1 MRVTGVKAFLVHPPE
16 AGSVYGAGSKNL
28 CFVRIETDEG
38 IVGWGECYTQSDR
51 DTQIVAHVDQL
62 ARYLVGRDPAQVKN
76 FTQIV
81 YDDVAARRGSM
92 DLFSALS
99 GLEQA
104 MWDASAR
111 ALGLPVHSMMGGPVR
126 DRLRVYANGWYGG
139 SKDAAELAERAAAT
153 VELGFGALKF
163 DPIPGPWR
171 TYVDGDVLRRAVA
184 NVAAV
189 RDAVGPK
196 VDVLIEV
203 HRRLAPMHAV
213 RLARAIEE
221 YRPFWFEEPVLAEN
235 MEALA
240 AAAAQIAIPVV
251 TGEELYLKFEFR
263 RVFETG
269 AADIINPDVCNVGG
283 ILELREIA
291 AMAETYMVGVA
302 PHNYNST
309 LIGLAATAHA
319 AACMPNFVITEFFV
333 NLDTLSRRITS
344 SPIEVE
350 DGFIRV
356 PQGPGLGMEL
366 DEEALA
372 AHSYRRFPARDFGE
386 MYDP

>member
-1 MRVTGVKAFLVHPPE
+1 MRVTGVKAFLVHPLE

-28 CFVRIETDEG
+28 CFVRIETDED

-62 ARYLVGRDPAQVKN
+62 ARYMIGRDPALVKN

-104 MWDASAR
+104 MWDVSAR
-111 ALGLPVHSMMGGPVR
+111 ALGVPVHSMMGGPVR

-153 VELGFGALKF
+153 VEMGFGALKF

-171 TYVDGDVLRRAVA
+171 TYVDGDVLRRAAA

-213 RLARAIEE
+213 RLAREIEQ
-221 YRPFWFEEPVLAEN
+221 YHPFWFEEPVLAEN

-240 AAAAQIAIPVV
+240 AAGAQIAIPVV
-251 TGEELYLKFEFR
+251 TGEELYSKFEFR

-283 ILELREIA
+283 ILEMREIA

-309 LIGLAATAHA
+309 AIGLAATAHA

-344 SPIEVE
+344 SPIVVE
-350 DGFIRV
+350 EGFIRV
-356 PQGPGLGMEL
+356 PKGR
-366 DEEALA
+366 DWAWSWTRR
-372 AHSYRRFPARDFGE
+372 HSQPTLTGSFRCGI
-386 MYDP
+386 

>member
-1 MRVTGVKAFLVHPPE
+1 MRVSGVSTFLVHPGD
-16 AGSVYGAGSKNL
+16 AGAVYGAGAKNL
-28 CFVRIETDEG
+28 CFVKVETDEG
-38 IVGWGECYTQSDR
+38 VSGWGECYTQSDR
-51 DTQIVAHVDQL
+51 DTQVAAHVDQL
-62 ARYLVGRDPAQVKN
+62 ARYLVGRDPALIKN

-104 MWDASAR
+104 MWDITAR
-111 ALGLPVHSMMGGPVR
+111 ALGVPVHSLLGGPVR

-139 SKDAAELAERAAAT
+139 SKDPSELAERAAAT
-153 VELGFGALKF
+153 VEMGFDALKF

-171 TYVDGDVLRRAVA
+171 THVGGEVLRAA
-184 NVAAV
+184 ADNVAAV
-189 RDAVGPK
+189 RGAVGPG
-196 VDVLIEV
+196 VDLLIEV

-213 RLARAIEE
+213 RLARDIEE
-221 YRPFWFEEPVLAEN
+221 HNPFWFEEPVLAEN

-240 AAAAQIAIPVV
+240 ATRSRVSIPVV
-251 TGEELYLKFEFR
+251 TGEELYSKFEFR

-309 LIGLAATAHA
+309 TAALAATAHA
-319 AACMPNFVITEFFV
+319 AAGMPNFVITEFFV
-333 NLDTLSRRITS
+333 NLDTLSARICAN
-344 SPIEVE
+344 PILVE
-350 DGFIRV
+350 DGAIAV
-356 PQGPGLGMEL
+356 PDGPGLGVDL

-372 AHSYRRFPARDFGE
+372 AHSYRQFPARDLGVLHSR
-386 MYDP
+386 

>member
-1 MRVTGVKAFLVHPPE
+1 MRVTGVKAFLVHPAQ

-62 ARYLVGRDPAQVKN
+62 ARYLIGRDPAQIKN

-111 ALGLPVHSMMGGPVR
+111 ALGVPVHSMMGGPVR

-139 SKDAAELAERAAAT
+139 SKDTAELAERAAAT

-163 DPIPGPWR
+163 DPIPGSWR
-171 TYVDGDVLRRAVA
+171 TYVDGDVLRRAAA

-189 RDAVGPK
+189 REAVGPK

-213 RLARAIEE
+213 RLAREIEE

-240 AAAAQIAIPVV
+240 AAGAQIAIPVV
-251 TGEELYLKFEFR
+251 TGEELYSKFEFR

-309 LIGLAATAHA
+309 SIGLAATAHA

-333 NLDTLSRRITS
+333 NLDTLSHRITP
-344 SPIEVE
+344 SPIAVE
-350 DGFIRV
+350 EGFITV

-372 AHSYRRFPARDFGE
+372 AHSYRQFPVRDFGD
-386 MYDP
+386 MHDP

>member
-1 MRVTGVKAFLVHPPE
+1 
-16 AGSVYGAGSKNL
+16 
-28 CFVRIETDEG
+28 
-38 IVGWGECYTQSDR
+38 
-51 DTQIVAHVDQL
+51 
-62 ARYLVGRDPAQVKN
+62 
-76 FTQIV
+76 
-81 YDDVAARRGSM
+81 
-92 DLFSALS
+92 
-99 GLEQA
+99 
-104 MWDASAR
+104 MWDVSAR
-111 ALGLPVHSMMGGPVR
+111 ALGVPVHSMMGGPVR

-153 VELGFGALKF
+153 VEMGFGALKF

-171 TYVDGDVLRRAVA
+171 TYVDGDVLRRAA
-184 NVAAV
+184 TNVAAV

-213 RLARAIEE
+213 RLAREIEQ
-221 YRPFWFEEPVLAEN
+221 YHPFWFEEPVLAEN

-240 AAAAQIAIPVV
+240 AAGAQIAIPVV
-251 TGEELYLKFEFR
+251 TGEELYSKFEFR

-283 ILELREIA
+283 ILEMREIA

-309 LIGLAATAHA
+309 AIGLAATAHA

-344 SPIEVE
+344 SPIVVE
-350 DGFIRV
+350 EGFIRV
-356 PQGPGLGMEL
+356 PKGPGLGMEL

-372 AHSYRRFPARDFGE
+372 AHSYRQFPARDLGKLH
-386 MYDP
+386 DP

>member
-1 MRVTGVKAFLVHPPE
+1 MRVTGVKAFLVHPAE

-28 CFVRIETDEG
+28 CFVRLDTDEG

-62 ARYLVGRDPAQVKN
+62 ARYLVGRDPARVKN

-111 ALGLPVHSMMGGPVR
+111 ALGVPVHSMMGGPVR

-139 SKDAAELAERAAAT
+139 SRDAAELAERAAAT
-153 VELGFGALKF
+153 VELGFDALKF

-171 TYVDGDVLRRAVA
+171 TYVGDDVLRRAAA

-189 RDAVGPK
+189 REAVGPG

-213 RLARAIEE
+213 RLASEIDQ

-240 AAAAQIAIPVV
+240 AARDKIAIPVV
-251 TGEELYLKFEFR
+251 TGEELYSKFEFR

-283 ILELREIA
+283 IMEMREIA

-309 LIGLAATAHA
+309 SIGLAATASA

-333 NLDTLSRRITS
+333 NLDTLSRRITP
-344 SPIEVE
+344 SPFAVE
-350 DGFIRV
+350 EGSIRV

-372 AHSYRRFPARDFGE
+372 AHSYRQFPARDFGE
-386 MYDP
+386 LHDP

>member
-1 MRVTGVKAFLVHPPE
+1 MRVSGVRTFLVHPGD
-16 AGSVYGAGSKNL
+16 AGAVYGAGAKNL
-28 CFVRIETDEG
+28 CFVKVETDEG
-38 IVGWGECYTQSDR
+38 VHGWGECYTQSDR
-51 DTQIVAHVDQL
+51 DTQVAAHVDQL
-62 ARYLVGRDPAQVKN
+62 ARYLVGRDPALIKN

-104 MWDASAR
+104 MWDITAR
-111 ALGLPVHSMMGGPVR
+111 SLGVPVHALLGGRVR

-139 SKDAAELAERAAAT
+139 SRDPAELAERAAAT
-153 VELGFGALKF
+153 VEMGFGALKF

-171 TYVDGDVLRRAVA
+171 SHVDGDALRRAA
-184 NVAAV
+184 DNVAAV
-189 RDAVGPK
+189 RGAVGPG
-196 VDVLIEV
+196 VDVLVEV

-213 RLARAIEE
+213 RLARDIEE
-221 YRPFWFEEPVLAEN
+221 HSPFWLEEPVLAEN

-240 AAAAQIAIPVV
+240 ATRSRVSIPVV
-251 TGEELYLKFEFR
+251 TGEELYSKFEFR

-283 ILELREIA
+283 VLELREIA
-291 AMAETYMVGVA
+291 AMAETYLVGVA

-309 LIGLAATAHA
+309 SVALAATAHA
-319 AACMPNFVITEFFV
+319 SAGMPNFVITEFFV
-333 NLDTLSRRITS
+333 NLDALSARICRE
-344 SPIEVE
+344 PIRVE
-350 DGFIRV
+350 DGAIRV
-356 PQGPGLGMEL
+356 PDGPGLGIDL

-372 AHSYRRFPARDFGE
+372 AHSYRQFPVRDVGV
-386 MYDP
+386 MHDR

>member
-1 MRVTGVKAFLVHPPE
+1 MHVASVTPFLVHPPD
-16 AGSVYGAGSKNL
+16 AGSVYGAGAKNL

-38 IVGWGECYTQSDR
+38 AVGWGECYTQSDR

-62 ARYLVGRDPAQVKN
+62 ARYLVGRDPSLVKN

-81 YDDVAARRGSM
+81 YDDIAARRGSM

-104 MWDASAR
+104 MWDVWAR
-111 ALGLPVHSMMGGPVR
+111 SLGVSVHSLMGGAVR

-139 SKDAAELAERAAAT
+139 SKEPAELAERAVAT
-153 VELGFGALKF
+153 VELGFDALKF
-163 DPIPGPWR
+163 DPLPGRWR
-171 TYVDGDVLRRAVA
+171 TYVDDRTLDRAAA

-189 RDAVGPK
+189 REAVGES

-203 HRRLAPMHAV
+203 HRRLAPVSAV
-213 RLARAIEE
+213 RFARMVEDLS
-221 YRPFWFEEPVLAEN
+221 PFWLEEPVLAEN

-240 AAAAQIAIPVV
+240 AAGARINMPVV
-251 TGEELYLKFEFR
+251 TGEELYSKFEFR

-283 ILELREIA
+283 ILEMREIA

-309 LIGLAATAHA
+309 SIGLAATAQA

-333 NLDTLSRRITS
+333 NLDPLSRAIAD
-344 SPIEVE
+344 SPLEVE
-350 DGFIRV
+350 DGCIRV
-356 PQGPGLGMEL
+356 PDGPGLGMAL
-366 DEEALA
+366 DEDALR
-372 AHSYRRFPARDFGE
+372 AHPYRQFPVRGFGRLH
-386 MYDP
+386 D